1 MRICFEHPDVSDAS
15 LAPCMGQSLVDELV
29 LVVIAENL
37 GKNQIKFIN
46 YTHEIP

>member
-15 LAPCMGQSLVDELV
+15 LASCMGQSLVDELV